1 MLKILKNKKAWESE
15 KSLPAIIVGLIILS
29 FGLIPLLNNMGTI
42 SFNLPFTPAGKV
54 LSILIALSG
63 LFLIFSGFREIMDP
77 SFGPLLGWVS
87 VILGLAV
94 AGAGIT
100 ALGWASLTFLA
111 FIISIPSNILFI
123 IIGFLL
129 IVLSFAY

>member
-1 MLKILKNKKAWESE
+1 MLKILQNKKAWESE